1 VIAKLRNRRFF
12 SLAQRRHPGL
22 VTQLNDRVT
31 RHLGTSRRALFEEI
45 ERPALKKLPVE
56 PYVYAQWKECRVGL
70 DYHIEVERHYYSVP
84 HTLLREKVWARI
96 TAHTIE
102 VFHRGNRVAA
112 HMRSSSD
119 RRHTTVREHMP
130 SSHRRYADWTPERIR
145 RQAGEIGRN
154 TAALIET
161 ILRERSHPEQGFR
174 AAVGIIRLV
183 KSYGCDRLE
192 GACGRALE
200 IGARSF
206 TSVNSILKNNLEAKR
221 PAPAADGPPIAHSNI
236 RGSRYFH

>member
-1 VIAKLRNRRFF
+1 
-12 SLAQRRHPGL
+12 
-22 VTQLNDRVT
+22 
-31 RHLGTSRRALFEEI
+31 
-45 ERPALKKLPVE
+45 
-56 PYVYAQWKECRVGL
+56 
-70 DYHIEVERHYYSVP
+70 
-84 HTLLREKVWARI
+84 LREKVWARI

-130 SSHRRYADWTPERIR
+130 NSHRRYADWTPERIR
-145 RQAGEIGRN
+145 REAGEIGRN

-183 KSYGCDRLE
+183 KSYGRDRLE
-192 GACGRALE
+192 AACGRALE

>member
-1 VIAKLRNRRFF
+1 
-12 SLAQRRHPGL
+12 
-22 VTQLNDRVT
+22 
-31 RHLGTSRRALFEEI
+31 
-45 ERPALKKLPVE
+45 
-56 PYVYAQWKECRVGL
+56 
-70 DYHIEVERHYYSVP
+70 VP

-96 TAHTIE
+96 TARTIE

-183 KSYGCDRLE
+183 KSLAATGWRQ
-192 GACGRALE
+192 
-200 IGARSF
+200 
-206 TSVNSILKNNLEAKR
+206 
-221 PAPAADGPPIAHSNI
+221 PAAGRWKSARAPSLPSI
-236 RGSRYFH
+236 RS